1 MRLLFSLDKK
11 DYDPSLPKFVRPSVR
26 AIICREGKIAMV
38 FSRKYGY
45 YKFPGGGI
53 EPGEDHLQA
62 LIRET
67 REETGL
73 EVIAETVR
81 EFGRVYRAQAS
92 GYGDVLV
99 QDNFYYLCRVKTGAG
114 EQNLDDYEQE
124 EGFTLH
130 FVTPEEAIAANRRA
144 METTLENDPVYS
156 VMVQREA
163 GVLELLVKENLI

>member
-11 DYDPSLPKFVRPSVR
+11 DYDPGLPRFVRPSVR
-26 AIICREGKIAMV
+26 AVICRDGKLAMV

-73 EVIAETVR
+73 EILPETVR
-81 EFGRVYRAQAS
+81 EFGKVYRAQAG

-99 QDNFYYLCRVKTGAG
+99 QDNFYYLCRVKAGAG
-114 EQNLDDYEQE
+114 EQHLDDYEQE
-124 EGFTLH
+124 EGFTLA

-144 METTLENDPVYS
+144 METTVANDPVYY
-156 VMVQREA
+156 VMAQREA
-163 GVLELLVKENLI
+163 GVLELLVKEKQI